1 MAQSEYTFK
10 LKATGGN
17 EVKSTFNDIG
27 KSGDAAFKGIEQS
40 SANAF
45 KYAKVALGATAALY
59 AANSVAGFVKQQID
73 LADSTGKM
81 AQKVGISVEELSK
94 LQYAAQLADVDTAQL
109 QTGLV
114 KLSKGMVE
122 AANGT
127 GQARNAF
134 SALGINVK
142 NSDGSLKSS
151 GDVLTEVA
159 GKFAQYEDGAN
170 KTALAVQLFGK
181 SGAELIPLLNAG
193 ADGIK
198 QSGDELERFGG
209 VITTKAAQ
217 NAELFNDNLTR
228 LSTVSAALG
237 KDIANEVMP
246 YLNQLS
252 TEFLV
257 ARSNGLG
264 FMDMLSMGLRSTD
277 YQKQLQEINKE
288 IKLLEKTSKFF
299 VFGDN
304 TSEISSLEKQKK
316 TIVDIQTIM
325 MKDTLAGPPKPA
337 DKPTKS
343 APFSIDLEK
352 GERDAEKAK
361 KEAEKLAE
369 NYAKGFGRA
378 QDANDKFIASIREMS
393 QKAQL
398 EIDAA
403 FMTEPQ
409 KKFTQDMI
417 SINKSFL
424 DTQAEVTKQYSEGKL
439 KLSDYND
446 QAAILAGNYQFAA
459 EEATRLKDQQ
469 EALNRSWEYGATKAL
484 NSYSN
489 DVTNISRQV
498 GDSFSRGIK
507 GMEDSLVS
515 FVTTGKGNFNDLA
528 DSMIADMVR
537 IMIQQSITAP
547 LAQAG
552 SSFFT
557 GLFNSPES
565 TTSIMNGSAGAGG
578 FTGPGNFTTQ
588 IPSFAGG
595 GYTGDGSRAGGR
607 DGKGGFLALLHPNE
621 SVVDHTASSSNLPG
635 RSSGGNVTV
644 NVVNNSSAQATT
656 KETTDSMGNRQIEVL
671 IANLVNKTIA
681 TGRADQAMKAAYGL
695 RRAGK

>member
-27 KSGDAAFKGIEQS
+27 KSGDAAFRGIEQS

-59 AANSVAGFVKQQID
+59 AGEKVIAYAKAQID

-134 SALGINVK
+134 AALGINIK

-151 GDVLTEVA
+151 GAVLTEVA

-193 ADGIK
+193 AEGIK
-198 QSGDELERFGG
+198 QSADELERFGG

-228 LSTVSAALG
+228 LSTVASALG

-264 FMDMLSMGLRSTD
+264 FMEMLSMGLRSTD
-277 YQKQLQEINKE
+277 YQRQLQDIDKE
-288 IKLLEKTSKFF
+288 IRVLDKSWDLFI
-299 VFGDN
+299 FGDK
-304 TSEISSLEKQKK
+304 SSKISSLEKQKK
-316 TIVDIQTIM
+316 TIIDIQTIM
-325 MKDTLAGPPKPA
+325 MKDSFVGPPKPT
-337 DKPTKS
+337 DKPTKK

-352 GERDAEKAK
+352 G
-361 KEAEKLAE
+361 EKLAE

-398 EIDAA
+398 ELDAA

-409 KKFTQDMI
+409 KKFVQDMI

-424 DTQAEVTKQYSEGKL
+424 DTQADVTKQYNEGRL
-439 KLSDYND
+439 KLEDYNA
-446 QAAILAGNYQFAA
+446 QAMILAGTYQFAA
-459 EEATRLKDQQ
+459 DQAGRLKGEQ
-469 EALNRSWEYGATKAL
+469 EALNLSWEYGASKAL

-489 DVTNISRQV
+489 EVTNISNQV
-498 GDSFSRGIK
+498 GQSFSRGIK
-507 GMEDSLVS
+507 GMEDSLVT

-528 DSMIADMVR
+528 NSMIADMVR

-552 SSFFT
+552 SSFFS
-557 GLFNSPES
+557 GL
-565 TTSIMNGSAGAGG
+565 MNPSYGSGTEGSAN
-578 FTGPGNFTTQ
+578 FIGPMQ
-588 IPSFAGG
+588 SYDGG
-595 GYTGDGSRAGGR
+595 GYTGAGSRSGGR

-621 SVVDHTASSSNLPG
+621 TVVDHSTQGNRPQI
-635 RSSGGNVTV
+635 SGGNVTV

-671 IANLVNKTIA
+671 IANLVNQTIA

>member
-27 KSGDAAFKGIEQS
+27 KSGDAAFRGIEQS

-59 AANSVAGFVKQQID
+59 AGEKVIAYAKAQID

-134 SALGINVK
+134 AALGINIK

-151 GDVLTEVA
+151 GAVLTEVA

-193 ADGIK
+193 AEGIK
-198 QSGDELERFGG
+198 QSADELERFGG

-228 LSTVSAALG
+228 LSTVASALG

-264 FMDMLSMGLRSTD
+264 FMEMLSMGLRSTD
-277 YQKQLQEINKE
+277 YQRQLQDIDKE
-288 IKLLEKTSKFF
+288 IRVLDKSWDLFI
-299 VFGDN
+299 FGDK
-304 TSEISSLEKQKK
+304 SSKISSLEKQKK
-316 TIVDIQTIM
+316 TIIDIQTIM
-325 MKDTLAGPPKPA
+325 MKDSFVGPPKPT
-337 DKPTKS
+337 DKPTKK

-352 GERDAEKAK
+352 G
-361 KEAEKLAE
+361 EKLAE

-398 EIDAA
+398 ELDAA

-409 KKFTQDMI
+409 KKFVQDMI

-424 DTQAEVTKQYSEGKL
+424 DTQADVTKQYNEGRL
-439 KLSDYND
+439 KLEDYNA
-446 QAAILAGNYQFAA
+446 QAMILAGTYQFAA
-459 EEATRLKDQQ
+459 DQAGRLKGEQ
-469 EALNRSWEYGATKAL
+469 EALNLSWEYGASKAL

-489 DVTNISRQV
+489 EVTNISNQV
-498 GDSFSRGIK
+498 GQSFSRGIK
-507 GMEDSLVS
+507 GMEDSLVT
-515 FVTTGKGNFNDLA
+515 FVTTSKGNFNDLA
-528 DSMIADMVR
+528 NSMIADMVR

-552 SSFFT
+552 SSFFS
-557 GLFNSPES
+557 GL
-565 TTSIMNGSAGAGG
+565 MNPSYGSATEGSAN
-578 FTGPGNFTTQ
+578 FIGPM
-588 IPSFAGG
+588 PSFDGG
-595 GYTGDGSRAGGR
+595 GYTGSGARSGGR

-621 SVVDHTASSSNLPG
+621 TVVDHSTQGNRPQI
-635 RSSGGNVTV
+635 SGGNVTV
-644 NVVNNSSAQATT
+644 NVVNNSSAQATA

-671 IANLVNKTIA
+671 IANLVNQTIA

>member
-1 MAQSEYTFK
+1 MASGSLGGLVVSLTAETAQFTSALNRASYTAEKNFR
-10 LKATGGN
+10 
-17 EVKSTFNDIG
+17 DISSFA
-27 KSGDAAFKGIEQS
+27 KTAAS
-40 SANAF
+40 S
-45 KYAKVALGATAALY
+45 LAALY
-59 AANSVAGFVKQQID
+59 GVGSVAGFIKQQID

-94 LQYAAQLADVDTAQL
+94 LQYAAKLADVDASQL

-122 AANGT
+122 TANGT

-142 NSDGSLKSS
+142 NADGSLKGS

-181 SGAELIPLLNAG
+181 SGADLIPLLNAG
-193 ADGIK
+193 SEGIR
-198 QSGDELERFGG
+198 QSADELERFGG
-209 VITTKAAQ
+209 VITSAAAK
-217 NAELFNDNLTR
+217 NAELFNDNLSR
-228 LSTVSAALG
+228 LATVGSALG
-237 KDIANEVMP
+237 KSIANDVMP

-264 FMDMLSMGLRSTD
+264 FMDMLAMGMRSTD
-277 YQKQLQEINKE
+277 YAKQLVEIEDQINSVNKAWAFPIGPSRDE
-288 IKLLEKTSKFF
+288 RLE
-299 VFGDN
+299 N
-304 TSEISSLEKQKK
+304 LEKQKK
-316 TIVDIQTIM
+316 TIIDLQTIM
-325 MKDTLAGPPKPA
+325 MKDRLAGPE
-337 DKPTKS
+337 KPTDTPNKK

-352 GERDAEKAK
+352 LERDADKAK

-398 EIDAA
+398 EFDAA

-409 KKFTQDMI
+409 KKFAQDMI

-439 KLSDYND
+439 KLTDYND

-459 EEATRLKDQQ
+459 AEASRLKDEQ
-469 EALNRSWEYGATKAL
+469 EALNKSWEYGATKAL

-552 SSFFT
+552 ASFFG
-557 GLFNSPES
+557 GL
-565 TTSIMNGSAGAGG
+565 MNPSYGSGTEGSAN
-578 FTGPGNFTTQ
+578 FIGPM
-588 IPSFAGG
+588 PSYDGG
-595 GYTGDGSRAGGR
+595 GYTGSGARSGGR

-621 SVVDHTASSSNLPG
+621 SVVDHTKGGLLGG
-635 RSSGGNVTV
+635 RSEGSGGGNVTV

-656 KETTDSMGNRQIEVL
+656 QETTDSMGNRQIEVL

-681 TGRADQAMKAAYGL
+681 TGRADQAMKSAYGL